1 MNLITLI
8 GRLGRE
14 PEDKNGVVKFSLATN
29 RIKEGTDW
37 HNIVCF
43 GKTGEIVLK
52 YVNKGDMLAVTGRV
66 EYSQYEN
73 KDGVKMHSTSII
85 ADRVELLPKAK
96 AEHQT
101 TTGSFEGASIPDLED
116 IPF

>member
-8 GRLGRE
+8 GRLGRD

-29 RIKEGTDW
+29 RMKEGADW

-73 KDGVKMHSTSII
+73 KDGVKMHATSII

-96 AEHQT
+96 AAT
-101 TTGSFEGASIPDLED
+101 SNSFEGASIPDFDD

>member
-1 MNLITLI
+1 MNLVTLI

-14 PEDKNGVVKFSLATN
+14 PSDSNGAVKFSLATN

-37 HNIVCF
+37 HNVVCF

-52 YVNKGDMLAVTGRV
+52 YVNKGDMLAVTGRI

-73 KDGVKMHSTSII
+73 KDGVKMHSTAII

-96 AEHQT
+96 HQET
-101 TTGSFEGASIPDLED
+101 EQAPVLHGSIPDLDD